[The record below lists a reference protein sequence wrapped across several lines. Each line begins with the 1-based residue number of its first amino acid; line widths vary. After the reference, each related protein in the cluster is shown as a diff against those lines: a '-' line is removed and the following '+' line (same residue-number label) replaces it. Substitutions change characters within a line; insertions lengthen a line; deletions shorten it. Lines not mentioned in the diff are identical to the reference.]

1 MLSSDLGVLMARLL
15 IAALALP
22 LLCLPQAGRGAD
34 LIPHHAFYTLHLG
47 HSSGTGDVVAA
58 SGGMAIEVSETCGAW
73 LTKQRLLLKIVRD
86 EGDDMV
92 TDNNFTSWETKDGL
106 RYRFNVRNRLN
117 GSVNEEYRGEARLKP
132 NGGGGTARFTLP
144 KKKDMTL
151 PKGTLFPSAHVSYVI
166 DSARRNARIINRIVF
181 DGASED
187 GPDETNIVIGEPVP
201 LEKLPGL
208 DAKLGVPSW
217 PMRWAFFPVDSK
229 SALPD
234 YELTLRLL
242 DNGVVVDLNLVYEDF
257 TVGGK
262 ISYFEALPRPK
273 C

>member
-73 LTKQRLLLKIVRD
+73 LTKQRLLLRIVRD

-166 DSARRNARIINRIVF
+166 ELRAPECAHHQSHRLRRCQRGWPGRDEYRDRRAGAAGEAAGPGCQARSAELA
-181 DGASED
+181 
-187 GPDETNIVIGEPVP
+187 
-201 LEKLPGL
+201 
-208 DAKLGVPSW
+208 DALGV
-217 PMRWAFFPVDSK
+217 FP
-229 SALPD
+229 
-234 YELTLRLL
+234 RRQQ
-242 DNGVVVDLNLVYEDF
+242 
-257 TVGGK
+257 VG
-262 ISYFEALPRPK
+262 AA
-273 C
+273 